1 MIRNGAKRGS
11 SWCRNDYFFHVQNME
26 ASLNRMV
33 KEHPDN
39 RIAFEYLMAFYMINK
54 DLRNFMKCIPVME
67 KIGYRN
73 IPVSYQ
79 EAILYI
85 IGLNDKDPFANSPAY
100 ISQGTKA
107 RMKAYADIYTS
118 YPDARDRLKRILEGL
133 IGTICILKNWRTSQE
148 QK

>member
-1 MIRNGAKRGS
+1 
-11 SWCRNDYFFHVQNME
+11 ME

-54 DLRNFMKCIPVME
+54 DLRNFMNCIHVME
-67 KIGYRN
+67 KIGYRS

-85 IGLNDKDPFANSPAY
+85 IGLNDKDPFANSG
-100 ISQGTKA
+100 I
-107 RMKAYADIYTS
+107 
-118 YPDARDRLKRILEGL
+118 
-133 IGTICILKNWRTSQE
+133 
-148 QK
+148 